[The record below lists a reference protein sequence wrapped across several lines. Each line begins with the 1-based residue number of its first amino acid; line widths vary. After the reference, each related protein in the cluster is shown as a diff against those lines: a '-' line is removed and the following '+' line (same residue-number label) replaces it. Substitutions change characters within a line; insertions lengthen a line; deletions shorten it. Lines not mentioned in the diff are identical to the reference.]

1 MILFFAR
8 NPWTTFAVWTGV
20 LSQWRN
26 HSPFAVSGLFFL
38 KFFRKVPRAL
48 MMYFTLTVSPL
59 GT

>member
-1 MILFFAR
+1 MMLFLAR
-8 NPWTTFAVWTGV
+8 NSRITIAVCTGA

-26 HSPFAVSGLFFL
+26 HSPFAISGLFFL

-48 MMYFTLTVSPL
+48 MMYFALTVDPL